1 MTKTLNN
8 EDWNK
13 IKNSFNKRDELDPDY
28 TRNLD
33 LADEYVGYKYPRT
46 YISIEGIEE
55 QIEMLEV
62 GESIFY
68 MDYFTPDNKPQL
80 SGCKIIS
87 GL

>member
-1 MTKTLNN
+1 MTKTLSI
-8 EDWNK
+8 EDWTK
-13 IKNSFNKRDELDPDY
+13 IKDSFAKRDELDPNY

-55 QIEMLEV
+55 QIEMLGI

-68 MDYFTPDNKPQL
+68 MDYFTPDNKPKL
-80 SGCKIIS
+80 SPCKIIEE
-87 GL
+87 